1 MAPLLRV
8 TMWCRDGQST
18 QTFYSQQS
26 FTTNCKFL
34 RVIIFADRDHQRCNR
49 CTGAGLKG
57 TSLSSEQIQI
67 SQRRGEKVLLR
78 CDRISFR
85 LKTKIKA
92 QRQPVLKLFISR
104 AECCEQ
110 VDQLPASSPEYLLRL
125 EQQQQTM
132 ALSSVVRPV
141 IVHFSHLTADQAI
154 K

>member
-67 SQRRGEKVLLR
+67 SQRRGEKVHLR

-85 LKTKIKA
+85 LKTKINA
-92 QRQPVLKLFISR
+92 QQQSVLKLFIPSR
-104 AECCEQ
+104 MLWASGPTSSFQSQ
-110 VDQLPASSPEYLLRL
+110 VF
-125 EQQQQTM
+125 T
-132 ALSSVVRPV
+132 V
-141 IVHFSHLTADQAI
+141 IGAAAADNGAVKRCQAGDCSLQPSHSWPGN
-154 K
+154 